1 MKQKPQPHPNV
12 IDQGVSKQHLYPTHS
27 RQATTN
33 DAVNVTLPWQDKNHR
48 YELRS
53 MNANVKTQSFYFD
66 KPSVGVQDLGSL
78 YEFPFIYKKTHMYS
92 LGIMGSV
99 VIRRKKIAIGVSEVN
114 PLGESSIVPLLF
126 TLRVFLTNLSEFYVK
141 ELLPYTHFYIALYS
155 HFPDKSGTT
164 FTRPVF
170 LSKIDHDNDTVK
182 HILSHLNTTYER
194 SNDRYLI
201 YRHIGRHC
209 TNCVLVFSLFTIIS
223 LVQAP
228 QTFIGICKKYFLEA
242 RPSKSAISS

>member
-114 PLGESSIVPLLF
+114 PLGESVDCSSPLHSTRVLNQFIGLYFERDTPLYPLLYGS
-126 TLRVFLTNLSEFYVK
+126 L
-141 ELLPYTHFYIALYS
+141 
-155 HFPDKSGTT
+155 FP
-164 FTRPVF
+164 
-170 LSKIDHDNDTVK
+170 
-182 HILSHLNTTYER
+182 
-194 SNDRYLI
+194 
-201 YRHIGRHC
+201 
-209 TNCVLVFSLFTIIS
+209 FSL
-223 LVQAP
+223 
-228 QTFIGICKKYFLEA
+228 
-242 RPSKSAISS
+242 